1 MRNKNMRSFS
11 EVIRE
16 ETDNKKPYRLVV
28 IAERRMVKKTKKNKD
43 KPKIDKPKSTSSKLF
58 SLAKEKGC
66 KVYSCK
72 VNGAYLN
79 RDEDGRITIHNAD
92 DEKGF
97 EMDADT
103 LVMVRGAVTSKD
115 SYLDLISQIE
125 RYGFPVVN
133 SRECIEVCADKF
145 RTYLRLQEI
154 GMNQPRT
161 VLVPNEEN
169 ETVQRAAEQLDDEF
183 PMVLKTLQ
191 GAKGVGV
198 LLVETE
204 RSLQSTVS
212 LVYKI
217 DPTCDILLQ
226 EYKDMEYDVRVM
238 INNKKIIGAMRRNKI
253 IDDFRSNISQ
263 GADAE
268 EIELTEI
275 EKDACLRA
283 AKAVGG
289 QWVGVDF
296 IPAENREKDEPFML
310 EVNHSPGSQGI
321 SEAIG
326 EEVCE
331 TIIEDFF
338 DREIWRKS
346 ATECG
351 VLETIEV
358 AGETMTAK
366 LDTGNSAQACALH
379 ADSIEVRG
387 KVVHYKRNGKTH
399 KVPLVRELTLLK
411 PPETRPVI
419 KLELNFLNTIYEQEV
434 SLDKRGKIPF
444 LANRDFMK
452 RANLMINPSR
462 KFLLTNKHD
471 EADEDN

>member
-1 MRNKNMRSFS
+1 MRNKNLLSFNELIS
-11 EVIRE
+11 EE
-16 ETDNKKPYRLVV
+16 KKNDTPYRLVV
-28 IAERRMVKKTKKNKD
+28 IAERRMVKKAKKNSD
-43 KPKIDKPKSTSSKLF
+43 KPVVKKPSSTSSKLYN
-58 SLAKEKGC
+58 LAKERGC
-66 KVYSCK
+66 EVYSVK
-72 VNGAYLN
+72 VNGAYIE
-79 RDEDGRITIHNAD
+79 RSDDGVITVHNQD
-92 DEKGF
+92 DKKGF
-97 EMDADT
+97 ELDADT
-103 LVMVRGAVTSKD
+103 LVMVRGAVTAKD

-154 GMNQPRT
+154 GMNQPKT
-161 VLVPNEEN
+161 VLVPNEDP
-169 ETVQRAAEQLDDEF
+169 ETVDLAAERLDNDF

-217 DPTCDILLQ
+217 DPNCDILLQ
-226 EYKDMEYDVRVM
+226 EYIDMEYDVRVM
-238 INNKKIIGAMRRNKI
+238 INNKRIIGAMKRKKI

-263 GADAE
+263 GAEAE
-268 EIELTEI
+268 EIELTDL
-275 EKDACLRA
+275 EKETCLIA
-283 AKAVGG
+283 AKAVNG

-296 IPAENREKDEPFML
+296 IPADNRDKDQPYIL
-310 EVNHSPGSQGI
+310 EVNQSPGSQGI

-331 TIIEDFF
+331 IVIDDYF
-338 DREIWRKS
+338 DRNIWKKS

-351 VLETIEV
+351 VLESIEV
-358 AGETMTAK
+358 DGETMTAK
-366 LDTGNSAQACALH
+366 LDTGNSAAACALH
-379 ADSIEVRG
+379 ADEYEIKG
-387 KVVHYKRNGKTH
+387 KVVHFTRNGK
-399 KVPLVRELTLLK
+399 KFKKPLVRKTTLLK
-411 PPETRPVI
+411 PAETRPVVMC
-419 KLELNFLNTIYEQEV
+419 ELNFLNTIYEQEV
-434 SLDKRGKIPF
+434 SLDQRGKIPF
-444 LANRDFMK
+444 LANRDFMN

-471 EADEDN
+471 TSEEN